1 MAQVII
7 TDQQAVA
14 DHWSM
19 WVRTVIVG
27 AVTGIIFYELTLII
41 GRYIIDP
48 IVCRNI
54 INAALCTDST
64 PLAGNIAT
72 ILVGVVGLVAMV
84 RMNIARPII
93 TAVASAAL
101 LWQLASWTEGL
112 FWLEALLWTAI
123 LYAGA
128 YSLFG
133 WIIRHEKLWVTITVS
148 ILIVLIVRIAV
159 IL

>member
-1 MAQVII
+1 
-7 TDQQAVA
+7 
-14 DHWSM
+14 M
-19 WVRTVIVG
+19 WVRTIIVG

-48 IVCRNI
+48 VACRQV

-64 PLAGNIAT
+64 PMAGNIAT
-72 ILVGVVGLVAMV
+72 ILVAVVGVVAMV

-93 TAVASAAL
+93 TGVAAAAL
-101 LWQLASWTEGL
+101 LWDLASWTEGL
-112 FWLEALLWTAI
+112 FWLEAIAWTAI

-133 WIIRHEKLWVTITVS
+133 WIIRHEKLWVTLALS
-148 ILIVLIVRIAV
+148 ALIVLVIRIALV
-159 IL
+159 L